1 MMKLWMIV
9 SAVVLFCLT
18 TTTVSATG
26 LRTHGGA
33 GSLDGSMVGTK
44 CADHGNDC
52 SACLAESAKGPTQ
65 GVGKMRI
72 SGKCVYTVKETGQG
86 TAKGGCAWARKA
98 PPVATDICKDR
109 EIHHPYIFSPNA
121 GVVIPGSFGWETY
134 HALFPSVYTNENDEG
149 GIDRFPNKIHEL
161 TLERYKV
168 SKAEDTCRKAKRGSD
183 PYKTKTAHLKSFDA
197 KLDCKAEFDYTEC
210 LAGRYSYYAIITNKT
225 ICEAKKTER
234 KKKNDMWSRKEKES
248 GRTKYQY

>member
-65 GVGKMRI
+65 LKI
-72 SGKCVYTVKETGQG
+72 SGKCKYTVKQKGAET
-86 TAKGGCAWARKA
+86 KGDCAWVRTAQPGNA
-98 PPVATDICKDR
+98 ADICKDR
-109 EIHHPYIFSPNA
+109 KEGILSIFSPNA
-121 GVVIPGSFGWETY
+121 GVVIPGSFPWKTY

-149 GIDRFPNKIHEL
+149 GIHGFNGANAERKQKL
-161 TLERYKV
+161 TLEQYEV
-168 SKAEDTCRKAKRGSD
+168 SKAEDKCRKATRGSD
-183 PYKTKTAHLKSFDA
+183 PDKNKSAHLKSFDA
-197 KLDCKAEFDYTEC
+197 KHSCKADLLLEEC
-210 LAGRYSYYAIITNKT
+210 KAGRRSYDYKIFANETVCSEK
-225 ICEAKKTER
+225 
-234 KKKNDMWSRKEKES
+234 DKEKRKILAVFSQSEKDRPTYS
-248 GRTKYQY
+248 